1 MRLKLGST
9 EKRLIP
15 LYKFSIGFN
24 THIHYNATVRIIKQ
38 LLIYFLFKESNIQ
51 GLNKLGD
58 HTFTL
63 LLFYSISLWEEI
75 SYGTQQESILGP
87 LILTFR
93 G

>member
-9 EKRLIP
+9 EKRLIL
-15 LYKFSIGFN
+15 LYTIGFN

-51 GLNKLGD
+51 RLNKLGD

-63 LLFYSISLWEEI
+63 LLFYIWNFKENKNLNE
-75 SYGTQQESILGP
+75 Q
-87 LILTFR
+87 
-93 G
+93 